1 MEAEANSNGKKSK
14 GFKLPH
20 GLALLVIMI
29 FVAVIASWYVP
40 AGEFQRVKNT
50 AGQTVVVPGSYQTVK
65 ATPATFWDGWEAI
78 LGGCV
83 AGASIAFADFLI
95 GGAFGIVQ
103 GTGIIQGGVY
113 RAVRFFGERYY
124 LAIMVIM
131 ISMATLCNFIGLSEL
146 SMVVIPIMI
155 PMCLALGLDS
165 LTAMAMTAVAACA
178 GFTAGIANP
187 FTVVISQNLVGM
199 ELYSG
204 SWYRLIVLVLVVITG
219 VLYVLNYARRVR
231 NNPEASIMFERD
243 KQLRMDYDVKGDGN
257 MDALRLNNRQ
267 VAASIAFLIG
277 FAIMV
282 YGCMTR
288 GWGLSMI
295 ASVLLLNGVCA
306 GFIAGMDINT
316 VVKHFL
322 LGMQK
327 FVIVAFAVGFAR
339 GTLVILEHTH
349 IIDTIVNVV
358 SSIVQALPSPVAAV
372 GMLVFQAVFNSL
384 VPSGSG
390 QALLTMPI
398 MFPLA
403 DILGV
408 TQQTAILA
416 FQYGDGFS
424 NLLWPTV
431 GSLWG
436 YLALIKLDYSEWLRF
451 IAPLMLIWY
460 AIAAIAVFVAQMI
473 QLA

>member
-1 MEAEANSNGKKSK
+1 MEPNALNQPGARKR
-14 GFKLPH
+14 FILPH
-20 GLALLVIMI
+20 GLALLTIMI
-29 FVAVIASWYVP
+29 FIAVVASWYVP
-40 AGEFQRVKNT
+40 AGQFERIKND
-50 AGQTVVVPGSYQTVK
+50 AGQTVVVPGSYQVVESR
-65 ATPATFWDGWEAI
+65 PATLWQGWEAI

-113 RAVRFFGERYY
+113 KAVRFFGARYH
-124 LAIMVIM
+124 LAIMLIM
-131 ISMATLCNFIGLSEL
+131 ISMITLCNFIGLSEL

-165 LTAMAMTAVAACA
+165 LTAMAMTSIAACV
-178 GFTAGIANP
+178 GFTTGIANP

-204 SWYRLIVLVLVVITG
+204 SWYRLIVLALAAAAGI
-219 VLYVLNYARRVR
+219 LYVLAYARKIKADPAVG
-231 NNPEASIMFERD
+231 IMYERD
-243 KQLRMDYDVKGDGN
+243 KTLRVEYGVKDDGDMDH
-257 MDALRLNNRQ
+257 LRLNKRQ
-267 VAASIAFLIG
+267 TTAGISFLIG
-277 FAIMV
+277 FVIMV
-282 YGCMTR
+282 YGCMTK

-295 ASVLLLNGVCA
+295 ASVLLLNGVCT
-306 GFIAGMDINT
+306 GFIAGMNVNT
-316 VVKHFL
+316 LVKHFL
-322 LGMQK
+322 LGLQK
-327 FVIVAFAVGFAR
+327 FVIVAFAVGIAR
-339 GTLVILEHTH
+339 GTLVILQNTY
-349 IIDTIVNVV
+349 IIDTIVNAVAGL
-358 SSIVQALPSPVAAV
+358 VQMLPSTAAAV
-372 GMLVFQAVFNSL
+372 GMLTFQFLFNSL

-398 MFPLA
+398 MFPIA
-403 DILGV
+403 DLVGV

-436 YLALIKLDYSEWLRF
+436 YLALIKLDYSEWLKF
-451 IAPLMLIWY
+451 IAPLMIVWY
-460 AIAAIAVFVAQMI
+460 VIAVAAVFVAQFI
-473 QLA
+473 QLG